1 LDKNSAAKL
10 DRPLQDLL

>member
-10 DRPLQDLL
+10 DRPLQHLL